1 MYVTSLKLYQAKK
14 NETKLQTAHQCR
26 VFVSVYKHQ
35 QQFQTEPMWKCA
47 IKDWNGKH
55 TVH

>member
-35 QQFQTEPMWKCA
+35 QQFQTEPM
-47 IKDWNGKH
+47 
-55 TVH
+55 